1 MSTQSDKNKNIIIA
15 MFELLQRKRI
25 ATIMRDCHFPQIRI
39 YSVLAK
45 AALITPETKHTP
57 VRKTRRTC
65 CHWVQRKSR
74 TGTVLEST
82 LSFSLDTVGCLLA
95 HHSPVKQN

>member
-1 MSTQSDKNKNIIIA
+1 MSTQSDRSKNMIIA

-25 ATIMRDCHFPQIRI
+25 TTIMRDCHFPQIKI
-39 YSVLAK
+39 YSVLGK

-57 VRKTRRTC
+57 VRNTRRTC
-65 CHWVQRKSR
+65 CRWVQRKSC
-74 TGTVLEST
+74 TSMVLEST

-95 HHSPVKQN
+95 RHSPVKQK